1 MGLKFNGRLIPQSAH
16 VRFNGLDRARV
27 LFNGRVVWQ
36 RIPDYLYNA
45 GDRITEWTG
54 GWQQKDTYMA
64 HNDYWFGNTPGA
76 VSGLNGQLTINADN
90 MKAYMPYDGQLY
102 QGVLLSTV
110 KQIDLTHISG
120 LTADLIAAFPEMW
133 GGGYASMGVTQ
144 RFENKY
150 QPISATGGVCSR
162 ISFNTAGPHSV
173 TLDTTQLTG
182 LYFVCFTTC
191 VDNGAK
197 LSTYLQ
203 RIKVS

>member
-1 MGLKFNGRLIPQSAH
+1 MGLKFNGRRILQSSFI
-16 VRFNGLDRARV
+16 RFMGRSCSRV
-27 LFNGRVVWQ
+27 LFNARVVWQ

-45 GDRITEWTG
+45 GDQITEWTG

-102 QGVLLSTV
+102 QGVLVSTV

-120 LTADLIAAFPEMW
+120 LTAIFTASEMW

-150 QPISATGGVCSR
+150 QPIWATGGVCSR

>member
-1 MGLKFNGRLIPQSAH
+1 MGLKFDGRLIPQSAH

-45 GDRITEWTG
+45 GDQITEWTG

-102 QGVLLSTV
+102 QGVLVSTV

-120 LTADLIAAFPEMW
+120 LTAIFTASEMW

-144 RFENKY
+144 SFENKY

>member
-1 MGLKFNGRLIPQSAH
+1 MGLKFNGRRILQSSFI
-16 VRFNGLDRARV
+16 RFMGRSCSRV
-27 LFNGRVVWQ
+27 LFNARVVWQ

-45 GDRITEWTG
+45 GDQITEWTG

-102 QGVLLSTV
+102 QGVLVSTV

-120 LTADLIAAFPEMW
+120 LTAIFTASEMW

-150 QPISATGGVCSR
+150 QPISATGGDVYKRQADGNRQRDQGCQRRGHMEWHARHHADS
-162 ISFNTAGPHSV
+162 GK
-173 TLDTTQLTG
+173 
-182 LYFVCFTTC
+182 
-191 VDNGAK
+191 GA
-197 LSTYLQ
+197 YG
-203 RIKVS
+203 R

>member
-45 GDRITEWTG
+45 GDQITEWTG

-90 MKAYMPYDGQLY
+90 MKAYMPY
-102 QGVLLSTV
+102 QGVLVSTV

-120 LTADLIAAFPEMW
+120 LTAIFTASEMW

-144 RFENKY
+144 SFENKY

>member
-1 MGLKFNGRLIPQSAH
+1 MPLNFNSTSVPSSGSVVYNGVSLSTLKQGS
-16 VRFNGLDRARV
+16 
-27 LFNGRVVWQ
+27 VVIWNKM
-36 RIPDYLYNA
+36 PEFLYNA
-45 GDRITEWTG
+45 GNQYTSWTG
-54 GWQQKDTYMA
+54 GWQQKDTYMSHA
-64 HNDYWFGNTPGA
+64 DYWYGNVG
-76 VSGLNGQLTINADN
+76 VSAGLNGQLTINPDN

-102 QGVLLSTV
+102 QGVLVSTV
-110 KQIDLTHISG
+110 KQIDLTHISA
-120 LTADLIAAFPEMW
+120 LTATFTASEMW
-133 GGGYASMGVTQ
+133 GGGYANMGVTQ